1 MLCVGVEASASSFPC
16 RRTSDTACFFR
27 PRALNAGRRHLSPA
41 RGPRSLPPS
50 RSIHPRYRPVEF
62 SAPPRLS
69 RRLPLRPFPSATVRW
84 PSTPFNF
91 VRPAPQSPFTCCAR
105 FPLPPSVGLRRRSIS
120 CAPRLSCRLPVAPV
134 SLCHRPLAF
143 NAVQFR
149 APQSP
154 FTCCARSPY
163 LSPLGRC
170 CRSVTCAPAPA
181 MHDTQVVIAYL
192 HVLFSVHLFWAGDFA
207 ASASHL
213 S

>member
-16 RRTSDTACFFR
+16 RRTSGTACFFR

-105 FPLPPSVGLRRRSIS
+105 
-120 CAPRLSCRLPVAPV
+120 
-134 SLCHRPLAF
+134 
-143 NAVQFR
+143 
-149 APQSP
+149 
-154 FTCCARSPY
+154 SPY